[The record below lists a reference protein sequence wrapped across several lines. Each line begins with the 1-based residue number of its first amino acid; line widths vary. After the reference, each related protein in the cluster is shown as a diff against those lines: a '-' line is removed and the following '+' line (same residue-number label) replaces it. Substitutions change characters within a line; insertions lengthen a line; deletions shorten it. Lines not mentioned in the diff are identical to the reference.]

1 MEHSILERRKR
12 KKQHCYFWWTSRPV
26 NVKGYEL
33 WSPVQFRVPVYK
45 ASYRENVKH
54 FCGSHLNFKWLSR
67 FNAAFLLCFTKAGS
81 LQIEAWLISVPRRKL
96 LIRNSS
102 WAHWNVRSVYWIAP
116 ALSLEWR
123 LLIVRITWTTICL
136 FFSLAPRNPLLCQ
149 ESRVEGNST
158 QQRNGPLPAVSASSE
173 GSKNLWDPLA
183 FWVGNSFF
191 FPPTHLSSFPFSSS
205 LLQLLCYVI
214 KILTDTL
221 LFPWG
226 IKVY

>member
-1 MEHSILERRKR
+1 MEHSVLERRKR
-12 KKQHCYFWWTSRPV
+12 EKQHCYFWCTSRPV

-67 FNAAFLLCFTKAGS
+67 FNAAFLLLFTKAGS

-102 WAHWNVRSVYWIAP
+102 WAHWK
-116 ALSLEWR
+116 E
-123 LLIVRITWTTICL
+123 ICL
-136 FFSLAPRNPLLCQ
+136 LDCSCPEFRVEAAYCENYMDHDLPFFPVAPRNPLLCQ

-158 QQRNGPLPAVSASSE
+158 QLVNGPVPAVSASSE

-191 FPPTHLSSFPFSSS
+191 FPPTHPSSFPFSSS